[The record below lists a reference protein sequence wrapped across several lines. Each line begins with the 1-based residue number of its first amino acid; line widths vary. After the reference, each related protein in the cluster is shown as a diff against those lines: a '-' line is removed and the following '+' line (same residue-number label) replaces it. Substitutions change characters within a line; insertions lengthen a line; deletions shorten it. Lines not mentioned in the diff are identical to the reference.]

1 MEETGKKDRNIF
13 FGEGLKAKYASII
26 YEKLRSREWFTY
38 RDLHERFKEKHPDE
52 QSGEFSKEP
61 NKAFKAL
68 ESLLHPGDVERVGNN
83 RTMRFRYVGEEDDP
97 LAELMQAKFIDDI
110 KEYWQFCQAS
120 AGFFPISWLEH
131 FFAGTMD
138 LLDIKDR
145 KGSGEQV
152 LVSSAD
158 RMLTN
163 IELLPILYE
172 AITERKTLKVSYKP
186 YKEPQQELI
195 FHPHL
200 LKEFNGRW
208 HLLGHADGQE
218 PEWGYDL
225 ALDRMV
231 GKPEKYYLTKYR
243 PAPKGFY
250 VERFK
255 DVIGTST
262 SVEKLDDQP
271 YDVRVR
277 AHTKNM
283 FGLTE
288 SMKLH
293 ESQQTIVP
301 FGEHEGGEYGE
312 FMLHVVVNNE
322 FIGRILQK
330 GATLEVMSP
339 PEVRE
344 VFKQRVQELAGRYD
358 QE

>member
-13 FGEGLKAKYASII
+13 FGVGLKAKYASII
-26 YEKLRSREWFTY
+26 YEKLKSRDWFTY
-38 RDLHERFKEKHPDE
+38 RDLHDRFKEKYPGE
-52 QSGEFSKEP
+52 QSGEYSKEP

-68 ESLLHPGDVERVGNN
+68 EDLLPKGAVVHDGNN
-83 RTMRFRYVGEEDDP
+83 RTMRFCYEGMEDDP
-97 LAELMQAKFIDDI
+97 LAELMKAKAIDDI

-120 AGFFPISWLEH
+120 AGFFPTSWLEH

-138 LLDIKDR
+138 LLDIEDK

-163 IELLPILYE
+163 IELLPMLYE
-172 AITERKTLKVSYKP
+172 AIAEKKTLKVSYKP
-186 YKEPQQELI
+186 YEESQQEHI

-208 HLLGHADGQE
+208 HLLGHADGRE

-225 ALDRMV
+225 ALDRIV
-231 GKPEKYYLTKYR
+231 GKPEKLYMPKYR
-243 PAPKGFY
+243 PAPKDFY
-250 VERFK
+250 AKRFK

-262 SVEKLDDQP
+262 SVEELNDQP
-271 YDVRVR
+271 YSVRVR
-277 AHTKNM
+277 AYSIKV

-293 ESQQTIVP
+293 ESQQTVVP
-301 FGEHEGGEYGE
+301 FGEHEDGVYGE
-312 FMLHVVVNNE
+312 FMLHVIVNNE

-330 GATLEVMSP
+330 GANLEVMYP

-344 VFKQRVQELAGRYD
+344 VFKKRVQELAGRYD
-358 QE
+358 